1 MAEQPFRSTLNV
13 TFEVFL
19 RQLVVDFT
27 AGAQNIPNAMI
38 SRADLLASLLESEQ
52 QETSSCPQSPND
64 DHFDATPVQ
73 RGDSGCTRS
82 GDTDTHRR
90 DDSSESDPSASRGR
104 IIDVLASLVMK
115 GITEIVKLTPQ
126 EQAPGRIVKQIADT
140 PVVKVIKETVEV
152 TPLGSQQRL
161 HKHI

>member
-13 TFEVFL
+13 TVEVFL

-27 AGAQNIPNAMI
+27 AGAQNISNAMI

-73 RGDSGCTRS
+73 RRDSGCTRS
-82 GDTDTHRR
+82 GDTGTRRR
-90 DDSSESDPSASRGR
+90 DDSSETDPSAFRGR
-104 IIDVLASLVMK
+104 NHRRPGFTCDEGHYRNCEAHSL
-115 GITEIVKLTPQ
+115 GAGPRTH
-126 EQAPGRIVKQIADT
+126 R
-140 PVVKVIKETVEV
+140 ETDCGHSSGEGHEGNCGGDSVGV
-152 TPLGSQQRL
+152 STANL
-161 HKHI
+161 